1 MASFETASRN
11 GITLN
16 HRSST
21 AIWRSKSSAQTCS
34 AINGSGSGANAAL
47 ARKHGLRLLG
57 YEGGA
62 HDTSGHFP
70 AAHQEAVA
78 ALFAAAHRHPR
89 MRAVYD
95 EYLELWIASGGDM
108 LAHYNDIGRWSKY
121 GQWGALEYVTQDPAE
136 APKYRALLD
145 VIARHPRS

>member
-1 MASFETASRN
+1 
-11 GITLN
+11 
-16 HRSST
+16 
-21 AIWRSKSSAQTCS
+21 
-34 AINGSGSGANAAL
+34 
-47 ARKHGLRLLG
+47 
-57 YEGGA
+57 
-62 HDTSGHFP
+62 
-70 AAHQEAVA
+70 
-78 ALFAAAHRHPR
+78 

-95 EYLELWIASGGDM
+95 EYLELWIESGGGM